1 MMKLIGVGRIGK
13 DVELR
18 RTAGGEPVANISLAW
33 NYGMKDQTGK
43 MPSQWVDAT
52 LFGKRAESLA
62 PYLKKGVTLFVDLKD
77 VHVKTFK
84 GNDGNQK
91 SSLTGIV
98 DSVAFAGDRLKESP
112 PSGSGRRHD
121 PDNNPETFDQDV
133 PF

>member
-18 RTAGGEPVANISLAW
+18 YTAGGEPMCKLSLAW
-33 NYGMKDQTGK
+33 NYGAKDEAGK
-43 MPSQWVDAT
+43 MPSQWVIAT

-62 PYLKKGVTLFVDLKD
+62 PYLKKGVSLFVDLKD
-77 VHVKTFK
+77 VHVKL
-84 GNDGNQK
+84 
-91 SSLTGIV
+91 LTNEEGKHNPMLIGIV

-121 PDNNPETFDQDV
+121 PANNPETFDDSI

>member
-18 RTAGGEPVANISLAW
+18 RTGAGEPMCRLSLAW
-33 NYGMKDQTGK
+33 NYGAKDETGK
-43 MPSQWVDAT
+43 MPSQWVIAT

-77 VHVKTFK
+77 VHVSTFK
-84 GNDGNQK
+84 GSDGTQK
-91 SSLTGIV
+91 SKLTGIV

-112 PSGSGRRHD
+112 PSASGRRHD
-121 PDNNPETFDQDV
+121 PDNNPDSFDQEV